1 MKKIF
6 IFLLSILLVLTIT
19 INLKERN
26 TEKDVKERKIT
37 TTFNEEVEKTYEDNE
52 RKETKEIKEESREII
67 DDKEEVK
74 TSKSIE
80 ENNNEH
86 AVQTKE
92 TVKEQKTKES
102 TTKKSGTEKKNETT
116 KPEPTQSKE
125 ETRKEV
131 ESGTVDSSGNLVKEE
146 QVKTVVKEPW
156 EKLGISK
163 EEYENKPMYSWMR
176 VDYSVSSCGSVQ
188 NCESQ
193 CMTDS
198 EELSY
203 TENVSCIEV
212 YSHSGKYL
220 GEMLKRN

>member
-1 MKKIF
+1 MKKAKQI
-6 IFLLSILLVLTIT
+6 IACILACLIAVSALSACSSSPASTSESETTGTRTIVD
-19 INLKERN
+19 IAG
-26 TEKDVKERKIT
+26 D
-37 TTFNEEVEKTYEDNE
+37 EVEIPN
-52 RKETKEIKEESREII
+52 
-67 DDKEEVK
+67 
-74 TSKSIE
+74 
-80 ENNNEH
+80 
-86 AVQTKE
+86 
-92 TVKEQKTKES
+92 
-102 TTKKSGTEKKNETT
+102 
-116 KPEPTQSKE
+116 
-125 ETRKEV
+125 
-131 ESGTVDSSGNLVKEE
+131 